1 MKLSYLSL
9 ILVLSC
15 ACGQPGQEMYPDIAD
30 AARTSFCVAS
40 DDTALVKIFDWAVSN
55 SNWYVGEDSDPVGP
69 WYEAALPNRQAF
81 CMRDVSHQCIGEELN
96 GHGRQNANMMGKFVE
111 NISESKD
118 YCSYWEIDRNNL
130 PASADYV
137 SDQDF
142 WYNLN
147 ANFDVITLVTVCT
160 SGQEMKSTSMILVL
174 KSSSVYRPMNIS
186 TDGSCRRIRSWNVR
200 G

>member
-9 ILVLSC
+9 ILVLSG

-96 GHGRQNANMMGKFVE
+96 GHGRQNVNMMGKFVE

-147 ANFDVITLVTVCT
+147 ANFDVMNACYRLYLWT
-160 SGQEMKSTSMILVL
+160 GDE
-174 KSSSVYRPMNIS
+174 VYINDPRFE
-186 TDGSCRRIRSWNVR
+186 
-200 G
+200 